1 MNKRH
6 FLAAGGTDAAGLWIA
21 PATAAPSAEDQPA
34 LLTVTG
40 SVSRS
45 NRGPLDKGL
54 DQMMEKHGVAF
65 TKAFAFTSAD
75 LQRLPAQTIS
85 PTLVYDGKVH
95 RVSGPLLT
103 SVLQAAG
110 ARTGAGIQLTLRAVD
125 GYNTT
130 LSLAEVTATRMLVAT
145 HLDGQPLALGGLGPQ
160 WAVWDADRLPKIKDK
175 PLSERFDACPWG
187 LYVIEVVQG

>member
-6 FLAAGGTDAAGLWIA
+6 FLAATGLLTLRPGHAAT
-21 PATAAPSAEDQPA
+21 PALSLPP

-40 SVSRS
+40 SVAKA
-45 NRGPLDKGL
+45 NRGPLDKSM
-54 DQMMEKHGVAF
+54 DQMMEKHGVTF

-103 SVLQAAG
+103 AVLQAAG
-110 ARTGAGIQLTLRAVD
+110 AATGAGVQLALRAVD
-125 GYNTT
+125 GYTVK
-130 LSLAEVTATRMLVAT
+130 LSLAEVTETRMLVAT

-160 WAVWDADRLPKIKDK
+160 WAVWDADRLPKVKDK
-175 PLSERFDACPWG
+175 PLSERFDPCPWG
-187 LYVIEVVQG
+187 LYAIEVAQG